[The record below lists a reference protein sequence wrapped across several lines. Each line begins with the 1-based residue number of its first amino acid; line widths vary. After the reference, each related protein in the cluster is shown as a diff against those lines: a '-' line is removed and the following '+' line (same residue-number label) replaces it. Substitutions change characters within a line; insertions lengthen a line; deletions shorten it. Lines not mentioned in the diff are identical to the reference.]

1 MGPPSRPFEDWPQH
15 RLVHC
20 HALHPTL
27 SLSTAWS
34 GQEQLTGNDVFSGHA
49 IQRISISPV
58 SVEVYDSEIIPDS
71 MQSQV
76 NSGAV
81 QVYQYDYGK
90 SFLQVKRRLTALEKQ
105 HRDTLRQQ
113 PSAAASAL
121 WWHGMGALGTV
132 TLRGKL
138 MQNLEPLIFN
148 SKLRQELFILCLA
161 LPKQKIMI
169 PLHHVAPY
177 IPSCESLRLGATSP
191 AFSFGAVCSCMA
203 TPSTRTHMD
212 SESFCQDNMRQTTI
226 ASF

>member
-1 MGPPSRPFEDWPQH
+1 
-15 RLVHC
+15 
-20 HALHPTL
+20 
-27 SLSTAWS
+27 
-34 GQEQLTGNDVFSGHA
+34 
-49 IQRISISPV
+49 
-58 SVEVYDSEIIPDS
+58 

-76 NSGAV
+76 SSGAV

-90 SFLQVKRRLTALEKQ
+90 SFLQVKRRLTALEK

-132 TLRGKL
+132 TLQGKL

-177 IPSCESLRLGATSP
+177 IPSCESLRLRATSP

-203 TPSTRTHMD
+203 TWIPIHSARTTWD
-212 SESFCQDNMRQTTI
+212 KQQ
-226 ASF
+226 